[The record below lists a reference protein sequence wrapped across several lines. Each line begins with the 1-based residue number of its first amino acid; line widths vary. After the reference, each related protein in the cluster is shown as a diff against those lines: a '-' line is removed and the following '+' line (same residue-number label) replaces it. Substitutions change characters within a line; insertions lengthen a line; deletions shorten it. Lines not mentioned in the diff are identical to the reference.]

1 MAEEFYQRARQLCDQ
16 ALDHPEAERM
26 SFLQAACTGDP
37 TLLRAV
43 EQLLRSRNSPA
54 SFLDTAPTTGEEH
67 IGRFLIRG
75 ELGRGAMGVVYDAI
89 DPLIGRSV
97 AVKVIHL
104 GASTDPQQADFL
116 RDRLFREAR
125 SAGQLFH
132 PGIVVI
138 LDVGQQGDTAF
149 IAMERV
155 DGKSLLQTLA
165 AGPPVE
171 TARALEILRQTAA
184 ALDYAHGRG
193 IVHRDIK
200 PANIMLQDGG
210 MVKIA
215 DFGIAKVISGQQ
227 ATVTGIV
234 MGTPSYMSP
243 EQIESQPVDGRSDQF
258 SLTVVAFE
266 LLTGARPFQSDSLAT
281 LTYMIVHGNRPSARA
296 VNPRLPES
304 VDEVLGVGFSRNPA
318 ARYQTCSQFVATLTA
333 AIDSTPLQNLEK
345 TSVSQPSVSRPVV
358 SQPVMQPAHGSR
370 LVLYVLAFAAA
381 LVLAGASWFMF
392 SKQPGQA
399 RAGPDVP
406 PVIPPPAIAAAP
418 VITPAPVKATP
429 APPIKAPVPKKE
441 APVATIQLFEAEP
454 SSIEPG
460 ASTKLRWNVTH
471 AKEIQLDHGIGPVA
485 ASGTMDVS
493 PLASTTY
500 EMTATGASKEVR
512 STVSVEVKPAAGAR
526 PRVLYEQAL
535 KMRSAGLGPAYLA
548 VLQKAAAA
556 GSPRAMVDLGELY
569 RDGDGVTKDENEA
582 AHWFRRAADT
592 GNAVGMVFLGVM
604 YQNGAGVEKD
614 DSEAVKWFQ
623 KAADRGN
630 SAGIYHLAIKY
641 ERGEGVARNVE
652 KAVELYQKAADMGNV
667 EAGRRLRLLN
677 RRK

>member
-16 ALDHPEAERM
+16 ALEHPEAERL

-54 SFLDTAPTTGEEH
+54 SFLDTAPTTGEAH

-104 GASTDPQQADFL
+104 GASSDAQQAEFL

-155 DGKSLLQTLA
+155 EGKSLLQILA
-165 AGPPVE
+165 AGPPME
-171 TARALEILRQTAA
+171 TARALEILRQAAA

-193 IVHRDIK
+193 VVHRDIK

-243 EQIESQPVDGRSDQF
+243 EQIESQPVDGRADQF

-296 VNPRLPES
+296 ANPQLPES
-304 VDEVLGVGFSRNPA
+304 VDEVLRVGFDRNPE
-318 ARYQTCSQFVATLTA
+318 ARYQTCSQFVAALTA
-333 AIDSTPLQNLEK
+333 AINSTPVQNLEK
-345 TSVSQPSVSRPVV
+345 TSVTERVA
-358 SQPVMQPAHGSR
+358 QPAPRSR
-370 LVLYVLAFAAA
+370 LVLYLLAFAAA
-381 LVLAGASWFMF
+381 LVLAGASWFLY
-392 SKQPGQA
+392 SKQPFQA
-399 RAGPDVP
+399 RTGSD
-406 PVIPPPAIAAAP
+406 ITLHISPPAIAAAP
-418 VITPAPVKATP
+418 VITPAPVKVIP
-429 APPIKAPVPKKE
+429 APIKTPVPKKD
-441 APVATIQLFEAEP
+441 APVPVIQLFEADP
-454 SSIEPG
+454 ASIEPG
-460 ASTKLRWNVTH
+460 ASTKLSWNVTH
-471 AKEIQLDHGIGPVA
+471 AKEVQLDHGIGSVA
-485 ASGTMDVS
+485 ASGTTDVS
-493 PLASTTY
+493 PLASSTY
-500 EMTATGASKEVR
+500 EMTATGASKDVH
-512 STVSVEVKPAAGAR
+512 STVFVEVKPAAGAR
-526 PRVLYEQAL
+526 PRILYEQAL

-548 VLQKAAAA
+548 LLQKAAAA
-556 GSPRAMVDLGELY
+556 GSPRAMVDLGECY
-569 RDGDGVTKDENEA
+569 RDGDGVTRDENEA

-592 GNAVGMVFLGVM
+592 GNAFGMVFLGTM
-604 YQNGAGVEKD
+604 YQDGAGVEKND
-614 DSEAVKWFQ
+614 AEAVKWFQ

-630 SAGIYHLAIKY
+630 SAGLYHLATKY
-641 ERGEGVARNVE
+641 ERGEGVARSVE

>member
-1 MAEEFYQRARQLCDQ
+1 MAEEFYRRVHQLFDE
-16 ALDHPEAERM
+16 ALNQPEAERIP
-26 SFLQAACTGDP
+26 FLQAACAGDP

-43 EQLLRSRNSPA
+43 EDLLRSRSSPT
-54 SFLDTAPTTGEEH
+54 SFLDTAPSTGEVR
-67 IGRFLIRG
+67 IGRFVVRG

-104 GASTDPQQADFL
+104 GGSTDPQQAEFL
-116 RDRLFREAR
+116 KDRLFREAR

-155 DGKSLLQTLA
+155 EGKSLLQILA
-165 AGPPVE
+165 AGPPME
-171 TARALEILRQTAA
+171 MAQALDILRQTAA

-193 IVHRDIK
+193 VVHRDIK
-200 PANIMLQDGG
+200 PGNIMLQDGG
-210 MVKIA
+210 VVKIA

-243 EQIESQPVDGRSDQF
+243 EQIESQPVDGRADQF

-296 VNPRLPES
+296 ANPRLPES
-304 VDEVLGVGFSRNPA
+304 VDEVLRVGLARNPE
-318 ARYQTCSQFVATLTA
+318 ARYQTCSQFVAALTS
-333 AIDSTPLQNLEK
+333 AINSPAPQNLEK
-345 TSVSQPSVSRPVV
+345 TSVSEGVKVP
-358 SQPVMQPAHGSR
+358 PASKSR
-370 LVLYVLAFAAA
+370 LVPYLLACAAA
-381 LVLAGASWFMF
+381 LVLAGGSWFLL
-392 SKQPGQA
+392 S
-399 RAGPDVP
+399 RREGPVTP
-406 PVIPPPAIAAAP
+406 PPFPPPAIAAAP
-418 VITPAPVKATP
+418 VMTPAPVTA
-429 APPIKAPVPKKE
+429 APVPIKKLAPKKE
-441 APVATIQLFEAEP
+441 APQVPAIPLFQADP
-454 SSIEPG
+454 PSIEPG
-460 ASTKLRWNVTH
+460 TSTRLSWNVTH
-471 AKEIQLDHGIGPVA
+471 ANEIQLDHGIGAVA
-485 ASGTMDVS
+485 AFGTMVVS

-500 EMTATGASKEVR
+500 EMTAKGGSTEVH
-512 STVSVEVKPAAGAR
+512 STVSVEVKSAAAGAR
-526 PRVLYEQAL
+526 PRILYEQAL

-548 VLQKAAAA
+548 LLQKAAAA
-556 GSPRAMVDLGELY
+556 GSPRAMVDLGEAY

-592 GNAVGMVFLGVM
+592 GNAVGMVFLGSM
-604 YQNGAGVEKD
+604 YQEGAGVEKND
-614 DSEAVKWFQ
+614 TEAVKWFQ

-630 SAGIYHLAIKY
+630 VAGIYHLAMKY
-641 ERGEGVARNVE
+641 ERGEGVARNIE

-667 EAGRRLRLLN
+667 EAGRRLRQLN